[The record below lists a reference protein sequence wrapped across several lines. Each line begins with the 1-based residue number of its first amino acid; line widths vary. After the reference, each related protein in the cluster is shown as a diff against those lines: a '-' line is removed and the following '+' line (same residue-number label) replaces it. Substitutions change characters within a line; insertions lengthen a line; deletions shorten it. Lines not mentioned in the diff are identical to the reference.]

1 MQERRGSKLIGDLV
15 AAIEPAG
22 GKIWRVLKEADLL
35 RAMRDGKSQANKKPA
50 QHGCMG
56 SVWMAEE
63 VGFEPT
69 DGRPSPVFKT
79 GAFSRSATPPQQ
91 CGEYYHADPACKS
104 LPGSIAG

>member
-1 MQERRGSKLIGDLV
+1 
-15 AAIEPAG
+15 
-22 GKIWRVLKEADLL
+22 
-35 RAMRDGKSQANKKPA
+35 
-50 QHGCMG
+50 
-56 SVWMAEE
+56 MAEE

-104 LPGSIAG
+104 LPGLIAG